1 MFPAPGGGARGFSA
15 APSTGKIRYCSV
27 FAYVS
32 SRLFLF
38 PAFLGSVRRTN
49 CFICSVVNWKR
60 RFFRGVA
67 SGYRL
72 LFFKRN
78 VPFLGRKRQI
88 RKYWFVFRRRSL
100 RCISLWLR
108 RNDMLS
114 EIAIIEKF
122 YHCSSF
128 ISISPI
134 NRLAY
139 ITFSAVVV
147 FIYLL
152 FDWSSWCFLLL
163 VFIQICHCIAILTE
177 ALVSFTV
184 KFRIKNVGFV
194 TSFYKIFLSW

>member
-1 MFPAPGGGARGFSA
+1 MFHPVYFYFRPFWA
-15 APSTGKIRYCSV
+15 ASDVLTALFVPLLTG
-27 FAYVS
+27 
-32 SRLFLF
+32 
-38 PAFLGSVRRTN
+38 
-49 CFICSVVNWKR
+49 KR